1 MSEYLKCAYYGI
13 KYTQTLE
20 QLSLM
25 KTYEEDHN
33 PAGVYVT

>member
-13 KYTQTLE
+13 KYTLE

-33 PAGVYVT
+33 PAGVYVI